1 MRSDRT
7 ICRILASLAC
17 ASLIACSGSDAS
29 RRPDASA
36 GALAEPPAGGPVAA
50 LTGDRDAWLVVG
62 RRGASGVEV
71 IQASTAERQF
81 ELPTGVPDDRWGHL
95 FAAESDGTQTTI
107 SHLVVQ
113 PGFGGPEDV
122 IDGAWRL
129 PTIGL
134 DPTPVGVSANA
145 ADSPN
150 SATVVL
156 VEDRPADA
164 PRTSTRFAVL
174 RHTPV
179 GEPIS
184 KVIELAG
191 SFEYDAISPDGS
203 KLYVVEH
210 LPGAVEGR
218 YQVRLVDVASGVLQ
232 EAIIADKRNLDEA
245 MAGWPIAQ
253 VRRPDGL
260 VFTLYRGAEHPFIH
274 ALNATEGWAV
284 CIDLPAVRAHDA
296 AAALDWGL
304 AVAPDGRAVFAVNST
319 LGLAVDVDPGELSV
333 RRTGAV
339 QPLAAGSIVL
349 AKFGHQDA
357 GPAGRRVVVAPDG
370 RTIYAAGA
378 AGILAIDATRLAETH
393 RYLEG
398 TAVAS
403 LGLNLDGRTI
413 FALDA
418 AGGSIVGLDAA
429 SGAVLGRVPADGL
442 DRLLAVVPW

>member
-1 MRSDRT
+1 MRSDR
-7 ICRILASLAC
+7 ILIRILTGIAIIGLAGC
-17 ASLIACSGSDAS
+17 AATSGSTAAS
-29 RRPDASA
+29 PARNEPASGRA
-36 GALAEPPAGGPVAA
+36 ATSALSGW
-50 LTGDRDAWLVVG
+50 RDAWLVVG
-62 RRGASGVEV
+62 RRGQPGLEV
-71 IQASTAERQF
+71 ILASTAERDY
-81 ELPTGVPDDRWGHL
+81 ELPNAVADETWGHL
-95 FAAESDGTQTTI
+95 ISADPDGTRTTIKYLIVQPGFDGTQTTI
-107 SHLVVQ
+107 
-113 PGFGGPEDV
+113 E
-122 IDGAWRL
+122 GAWRL

-134 DPTPVGVSANA
+134 DPTPVGVSVGAENWL
-145 ADSPN
+145 N

-156 VEDRPADA
+156 VEDRAADA
-164 PRTSTRFAVL
+164 PRASTRLAIL

-179 GEPIS
+179 GEPVS

-191 SFEYDAISPDGS
+191 SFEYDAISPEGS

-218 YQVRLVDVASGVLQ
+218 YQVRLVDVATGVLQ
-232 EAIIADKRNLDEA
+232 EAIVADKRNLEEA

-260 VFTLYRGAEHPFIH
+260 VLTLYRGPEHPFIH
-274 ALNATEGWAV
+274 ALNTREGWAV

-304 AVAPDGRAVFAVNST
+304 AAAPDGRAIFAVNST

-333 RRTGAV
+333 RRTVAV

-418 AGGSIVGLDAA
+418 ASGSIVGLDAA
-429 SGAVLGRVPADGL
+429 SGAVLGRVPADGF
-442 DRLLAVVPW
+442 DRLLAVVPL